1 MAVGTE
7 VLDDFDAFFRD
18 AFPRGSVTLLYT
30 PLGPEKEA
38 ILVPLCLQALREGTT
53 LFLALSTIPPKR
65 ILKRLYARDSDP
77 QKALE
82 SGQLRVLDW
91 YSHKEEE
98 VLERKDEGGI
108 LTCPQDL
115 RSLDAALSK
124 IVKASKGGGMAVLEI
139 ITDLLVRPSDK
150 LGKFVSILGRK
161 LRKSFVTS
169 VLAVDRDLLPS
180 EMAEK
185 LTEISDGSVMVKR
198 RRTPEGVSWTAIA
211 SRGGDESRFKLLS
224 DAPFTEFSIS
234 RLKPAEGPPAEAFGE
249 PCPQCGTLIEGAE
262 CTLCGYAPG
271 DDQRWKTQEIYQK
284 VDERLRKNPTDLN
297 ALYTKAAALAR
308 MNDYREAINVLNELT
323 IHDPRYPGMW
333 MLKAKLYDRLGE
345 EAKAN
350 LCRHRALSI
359 KQMEVGA
366 VGDTAAVADGEEFQC
381 PLCLKWLPWNATI
394 CTCGAEF
401 VED

>member
-1 MAVGTE
+1 MAVETE
-7 VLDDFDAFFRD
+7 VIDEVDAFFRD
-18 AFPRGSVTLLYT
+18 AFPPGSVTLLYT

-38 ILVPLCLQALREGTT
+38 IIVPLCRRALAGGLTV
-53 LFLALSTIPPKR
+53 FLALSTIPPKR
-65 ILKRLYARDSDP
+65 ILKRLHSREVDP
-77 QKALE
+77 QGALE
-82 SGQLRVLDW
+82 SGQLRILDW

-98 VLERKDEGGI
+98 VLERRDEGGI

-115 RSLDAALSK
+115 RSLDGALSQ
-124 IVKASKGGGMAVLEI
+124 IVKASKGGGIAILEI
-139 ITDLLVRPSDK
+139 VTDLLVKPSEK

-161 LRKSFVTS
+161 LRKSYGTS
-169 VLAVDRDLLPS
+169 VLAVDSDLLPG
-180 EMAEK
+180 ETAESLK
-185 LTEISDGSVMVKR
+185 QIADGSVMVQR
-198 RRTPEGVSWTAIA
+198 RRTPEGISWTAVA
-211 SRGGDESRFKLLS
+211 SRGGDESRFTLLS
-224 DAPFTEFSIS
+224 EAPFTEFGVS
-234 RLKPAEGPPAEAFGE
+234 RVEAVEGGPVEPFGE
-249 PCPQCGTLIEGAE
+249 PCPQCGTLIEGEE

-271 DDQRWKTQEIYQK
+271 DDQLWKTQEIYQK
-284 VDERLRKNPTDLN
+284 VDERLRKDPTDLQ

-350 LCRHRALSI
+350 LCRQRALSI

-381 PLCLKWLPWNATI
+381 PLCLKWLPWNATL
-394 CTCGAEF
+394 CSCGAEF
-401 VED
+401 IED